1 MNINNATVYVVYND
15 SRKNMTA
22 AEKFGKLKD
31 VYSSV
36 GRVYNGDK
44 LIEHARRVLD
54 NWQPGD
60 YLLLVGDPTLC
71 GICMAVA
78 LESEEEINVLRWD
91 RVNFDYVPLKL
102 NFAYQE
108 ALNV

>member
-1 MNINNATVYVVYND
+1 MNINKATVYVVYND
-15 SRKNMTA
+15 SRKNMSA
-22 AEKFGKLKD
+22 AEKFGQLKD

-54 NWQPGD
+54 NWHPGD
-60 YLLLVGDPTLC
+60 YLLLVGVPTLC

-78 LESEEEINVLRWD
+78 LEAEEEINVLRWD

-108 ALNV
+108 VFDR

>member
-1 MNINNATVYVVYND
+1 MSNGATVYVVYND
-15 SRKNMTA
+15 SRKNMSA
-22 AEKFGKLKD
+22 AEKFGQLKD

-71 GICMAVA
+71 GICMTVA

-91 RVNFDYVPLKL
+91 RINFDYVPLRL
-102 NFAYQE
+102 NFSYQE
-108 ALNV
+108 VQD

>member
-1 MNINNATVYVVYND
+1 MSNEKQVFVVYND
-15 SRKNMTA
+15 TRKNMSA

-91 RVNFDYVPLKL
+91 RVNFDYVPLRL
-102 NFAYQE
+102 NFSYQE
-108 ALNV
+108 VTN

>member
-15 SRKNMTA
+15 SRKNMSA

-78 LESEEEINVLRWD
+78 LEAEEEINVLRWD

-102 NFAYQE
+102 NFSYQE
-108 ALNV
+108 V

>member
-1 MNINNATVYVVYND
+1 MNQNTCWVVYND
-15 SRKNMTA
+15 SRKNMSA
-22 AEKFGKLKD
+22 AEKYGQLKD
-31 VYSSV
+31 VFSSV

-44 LIEHARRVLD
+44 LIEHARRVLQ

-78 LESEEEINVLRWD
+78 LEYEEEINVLRWD
-91 RVNFDYVPLKL
+91 RSNFDYTPLKL
-102 NFAYQE
+102 NFSFVE
-108 ALNV
+108 NTPL

>member
-1 MNINNATVYVVYND
+1 MSNGATVYVVYND
-15 SRKNMTA
+15 SRKNMSA
-22 AEKFGKLKD
+22 ADKFGQLKD

-91 RVNFDYVPLKL
+91 RINFDYVPLRL
-102 NFAYQE
+102 NFSYQE
-108 ALNV
+108 VQD